1 MFVRLE
7 CYVDEMVYK
16 KNCSDKLSGEEK
28 GAIDIIL
35 MRYGIKSPSDYYEFG
50 VKIKKI
56 IDRDG
61 NNPSLDKEISEIAE
75 KYAIKKELNKD
86 ALIDIAKYFKN
97 KQ

>member
-16 KNCSDKLSGEEK
+16 KNCSDKLFGEEE
-28 GAIDIIL
+28 GAVDLIL
-35 MRYGIKSPSDYYEFG
+35 MRYGIKPTSDYYEFG
-50 VKIKKI
+50 IKKI
-56 IDRDG
+56 ISRDR
-61 NNPSLDKEISEIAE
+61 NNPNLDKEIIEIAE